1 MIHPEITSLYKYRAF
16 NEHSL
21 QSLINEVA
29 WFSKPS
35 SFNDPFD
42 CCINIDTNRIE
53 ESIRGAVKELYSK
66 TGKDITDI
74 PENEF
79 KVTENDKKAFDS
91 LKSSLHKLTQN
102 IGILSLSSVND
113 DILMWGH
120 YADSHN
126 GFCIE
131 YSRTPDNIM
140 GKQSEPVNYE
150 GNFPSLSAQE
160 ATSQSEAFKKL
171 LLTKSTHWSYEK
183 EWRIIEA
190 AGDKAFQ
197 FPCDIKSI
205 IFGLKMNEQNRFTI
219 RRILEGRNIAFK
231 EATKDSLKFSLC
243 INNEMA

>member
-1 MIHPEITSLYKYRAF
+1 MIRPEITSLYKYRAF

-42 CCINIDTNRIE
+42 CGINIDTNRIE
-53 ESIRGAVKELYSK
+53 ESIREAVKELYSK
-66 TGKDITDI
+66 AGKDIASI

-79 KVTENDKKAFDS
+79 KVTENDKKAFES
-91 LKSSLHKLTQN
+91 LKSSLLKLTQN
-102 IGILSLSSVND
+102 VGILSLSSVND

-126 GFCIE
+126 GFCVE
-131 YSRTPDNIM
+131 YSRTSDNIL

-150 GNFPSLSAQE
+150 DQFPSLSAQE
-160 ATSQSEAFKKL
+160 VTSHGAAFKKL

-190 AGDKAFQ
+190 TGDKAFQ
-197 FPCDIKSI
+197 FPCDIKSV
-205 IFGLKMNEQNRFTI
+205 IFGLKMNTQNRYTI
-219 RRILEGRNIAFK
+219 RRILEGRNVVFK
-231 EATKDSLKFSLC
+231 EATKDSFKFSLC
-243 INNEMA
+243 INNEMV